1 LRWVF
6 AAEEQQLAREKV
18 LIIED
23 DDNLQEALR
32 YRLEQDGYVV
42 HSATDGEEGLD
53 LAREKHPD
61 LIILDIMLPVLD
73 GLEVCRILRQETAT
87 PIIMLTAK
95 AEEVDRVV
103 GLELGADDYVVKPF
117 NTRELLARI
126 RAVRRRTRAVGDG
139 LPGAETA
146 DLLSDGDLQVNL
158 SSHSAMLGD
167 RTLALKPKE
176 FSLLVLLMSNRN
188 RAFTRDQ
195 ILERIWGFDW
205 VGENR
210 TVDVHVRRLR
220 EKIEV
225 DPSEPTRIVT
235 VRGVGYRFEG

>member
-1 LRWVF
+1 MPLP
-6 AAEEQQLAREKV
+6 RETV

-32 YRLEQDGYVV
+32 YRLEQDGYAV
-42 HSATDGEEGLD
+42 HSARDGEEGLE
-53 LAREKHPD
+53 LAREARPD

-73 GLEVCRILRQETAT
+73 GLEVCRILRQETAA

-95 AEEVDRVV
+95 GEEVDRVV

-117 NTRELLARI
+117 STRELLARM
-126 RAVRRRTRAVGDG
+126 RAVRRRAGPGGRELPQDAAAAVLRA
-139 LPGAETA
+139 
-146 DLLSDGDLQVNL
+146 GDLELNL
-158 SSHSAMLGD
+158 GSHTATLGD
-167 RTLALKPKE
+167 RALALKPKE
-176 FSLLVLLMSNRN
+176 FSLLALLMSSRN

-205 VGENR
+205 VGDSR

-220 EKIEV
+220 EKIEAE
-225 DPSEPTRIVT
+225 PSEPTRIVT
-235 VRGVGYRFEG
+235 VRGVGYRFEA

>member
-1 LRWVF
+1 MP
-6 AAEEQQLAREKV
+6 REKV

-42 HSATDGEEGLD
+42 HSAMDGEEGLD
-53 LAREKHPD
+53 LAREVLPD

-73 GLEVCRILRQETAT
+73 GLEVCRIIRQETAA

-95 AEEVDRVV
+95 GEEVDRVV

-117 NTRELLARI
+117 STRELLARM
-126 RAVRRRTRAVGDG
+126 RAVRRRSRSGGEA
-139 LPGAETA
+139 LPAADTA
-146 DLLSDGDLQVNL
+146 TVLSAGDLQVNL
-158 SSHSAMLGD
+158 SSHTAKLGD
-167 RTLALKPKE
+167 QALALKPKE
-176 FSLLVLLMSNRN
+176 FSLLALLMSGRN
-188 RAFTRDQ
+188 RVFTRDQ

-205 VGENR
+205 VGDNR

-220 EKIEV
+220 EKIEK
-225 DPSEPTRIVT
+225 DPSDPAHIVT

>member
-1 LRWVF
+1 MP
-6 AAEEQQLAREKV
+6 REKV

-42 HSATDGEEGLD
+42 HSAMDGEEGIN
-53 LAREKHPD
+53 LAREVEPD

-73 GLEVCRILRQETAT
+73 GLEVCRIIRQETAA
-87 PIIMLTAK
+87 PVIILTAK
-95 AEEVDRVV
+95 GEEVDRVV

-117 NTRELLARI
+117 STRELLARI
-126 RAVRRRTRAVGDG
+126 KAVRRRSRKDGDG
-139 LPGAETA
+139 LPAVDSATV
-146 DLLSDGDLQVNL
+146 LSAGDLVLNITR
-158 SSHSAMLGD
+158 HTANLGD
-167 RTLALKPKE
+167 RKLALKPKE
-176 FSLLVLLMSNRN
+176 FSLLALLMSGRN
-188 RAFTRDQ
+188 RVFTRDQ

-205 VGENR
+205 VGDNR

-220 EKIEV
+220 EKIEA
-225 DPSEPTRIVT
+225 DPSDPARIVT

>member
-1 LRWVF
+1 MP
-6 AAEEQQLAREKV
+6 REKV

-42 HSATDGEEGLD
+42 HSAMDGEEGLN
-53 LAREKHPD
+53 LTREVEPD

-73 GLEVCRILRQETAT
+73 GLEVCRIIRQETAA
-87 PIIMLTAK
+87 PIIILTAK
-95 AEEVDRVV
+95 GEEVDRVV

-117 NTRELLARI
+117 STRELLARI
-126 RAVRRRTRAVGDG
+126 KAVRRRSRKGGDG
-139 LPGAETA
+139 IPAVNTA
-146 DLLSDGDLQVNL
+146 TVLSAGDLVVNITR
-158 SSHSAMLGD
+158 HTAILGD
-167 RTLALKPKE
+167 QTLALKPKE
-176 FSLLVLLMSNRN
+176 FSLLALLMSGRN
-188 RAFTRDQ
+188 RVFTRDQ

-205 VGENR
+205 VGDNR

-220 EKIEV
+220 EKIEA
-225 DPSEPTRIVT
+225 DPSEPARIVT

>member
-1 LRWVF
+1 MP
-6 AAEEQQLAREKV
+6 RETV

-32 YRLEQDGYVV
+32 YRLEQDGYTVR
-42 HSATDGEEGLD
+42 SARDGEEGLE
-53 LAREKHPD
+53 LAREAQPD

-73 GLEVCRILRQETAT
+73 GFEVCRILRRETAA
-87 PIIMLTAK
+87 PIIVLTAK
-95 AEEVDRVV
+95 GEEVDRVV

-117 NTRELLARI
+117 STRELLARM
-126 RAVRRRTRAVGDG
+126 RAVRRRAQAGGDALPAADTSTVLRAD
-139 LPGAETA
+139 
-146 DLLSDGDLQVNL
+146 DLELNL
-158 SSHSAMLGD
+158 TGHTAMLGE

-176 FSLLVLLMSNRN
+176 FSLLALLMSGRK
-188 RAFTRDQ
+188 RVFTRDQ

-205 VGENR
+205 VGDNR

-225 DPSEPTRIVT
+225 DPSKPTRIVT

>member
-1 LRWVF
+1 MPKD
-6 AAEEQQLAREKV
+6 KV

-32 YRLEQDGYVV
+32 FSLEQDGYKV
-42 HSATDGEEGLD
+42 HSAADGEAGLD
-53 LAREKHPD
+53 LAREVTPD

-73 GLEVCRILRQETAT
+73 GLEVCRIIRQETAA

-117 NTRELLARI
+117 STRELLARM
-126 RAVRRRTRAVGDG
+126 RAVRRRTRPGNDG
-139 LPGAETA
+139 LPSSAPATVLNA
-146 DLLSDGDLQVNL
+146 GDLQVNL
-158 SSHSAMLGD
+158 SSHSAKLGD
-167 RTLALKPKE
+167 RKLALKPKE
-176 FSLLVLLMSNRN
+176 FSLLALLMSGRN
-188 RAFTRDQ
+188 RVFTRDQ

-205 VGENR
+205 VGDSR

-220 EKIEV
+220 EKIEA

-235 VRGVGYRFEG
+235 VRGVGYRFE

>member
-1 LRWVF
+1 MP
-6 AAEEQQLAREKV
+6 RERV

-42 HSATDGEEGLD
+42 HSAMDGEEGLN
-53 LAREKHPD
+53 LAREVEPD

-73 GLEVCRILRQETAT
+73 GLEVCRIMRQETTA
-87 PIIMLTAK
+87 PIIILTAK
-95 AEEVDRVV
+95 GEEVDRVV

-117 NTRELLARI
+117 STRELLARI
-126 RAVRRRTRAVGDG
+126 RAVRRRTRSTGDG
-139 LPGAETA
+139 LPAA
-146 DLLSDGDLQVNL
+146 DPATVLNAGDLQLNL
-158 SSHSAMLGD
+158 SSHSASLGEK
-167 RTLALKPKE
+167 TLALKPKE
-176 FSLLVLLMSNRN
+176 FSLLALLMSSHNRV
-188 RAFTRDQ
+188 FTRDQ

-205 VGENR
+205 VGDNR

-220 EKIEV
+220 EKVET

>member
-1 LRWVF
+1 MPKD
-6 AAEEQQLAREKV
+6 KV

-32 YRLEQDGYVV
+32 YSLEQDGYKV
-42 HSATDGEEGLD
+42 HSAADGEAGLD
-53 LAREKHPD
+53 LAREVTPD

-73 GLEVCRILRQETAT
+73 GLEVCRIIRQETAA

-95 AEEVDRVV
+95 GEEVDRVV

-117 NTRELLARI
+117 STRELLARM
-126 RAVRRRTRAVGDG
+126 RAVRRRTRPGSDG
-139 LPGAETA
+139 LPSSAPATVLNA
-146 DLLSDGDLQVNL
+146 GDLQVNL
-158 SSHSAMLGD
+158 SSHTAKLGD

-176 FSLLVLLMSNRN
+176 FSLLALLMSGRN
-188 RAFTRDQ
+188 RVFTRDQ

-205 VGENR
+205 VGDNR

-220 EKIEV
+220 EKIEA

-235 VRGVGYRFEG
+235 VRGVGYRFE

>member
-1 LRWVF
+1 MP
-6 AAEEQQLAREKV
+6 REKV

-42 HSATDGEEGLD
+42 HSAMDGEEGLD
-53 LAREKHPD
+53 LAREVLPD

-73 GLEVCRILRQETAT
+73 GLEVCRIIRRETAA

-95 AEEVDRVV
+95 GEEVDRVV

-117 NTRELLARI
+117 STRELLARM
-126 RAVRRRTRAVGDG
+126 RAVRRRARSAGEA
-139 LPGAETA
+139 LPAADTA
-146 DLLSDGDLQVNL
+146 TVLSAGELHVNL
-158 SSHSAMLGD
+158 SSHTAKLGD
-167 RTLALKPKE
+167 QALALKPKE
-176 FSLLVLLMSNRN
+176 FSLLALLMSGRN
-188 RAFTRDQ
+188 RVFTRDQ

-205 VGENR
+205 VGDNR

-220 EKIEV
+220 EKIEK
-225 DPSEPTRIVT
+225 DPSDPAHIVT
-235 VRGVGYRFEG
+235 VRGVGYRFEE

>member
-1 LRWVF
+1 MPRD
-6 AAEEQQLAREKV
+6 KV

-42 HSATDGEEGLD
+42 HSAMNGEKGLD
-53 LAREKHPD
+53 LAREEEPD

-95 AEEVDRVV
+95 GEEVDRVV

-126 RAVRRRTRAVGDG
+126 KAVRRRARKGGGGIPDAAATV
-139 LPGAETA
+139 
-146 DLLSDGDLQVNL
+146 LSAGDLQLNL
-158 SSHSAMLGD
+158 SSHSAKLAD
-167 RTLALKPKE
+167 SALALKPKE
-176 FSLLVLLMSNRN
+176 FSLLALLMSGRN
-188 RAFTRDQ
+188 RVFTRDQ
-195 ILERIWGFDW
+195 ILERIWGYDW
-205 VGENR
+205 VGDNR

-225 DPSEPTRIVT
+225 DPSEPARIVT

>member
-1 LRWVF
+1 MPKD
-6 AAEEQQLAREKV
+6 KV

-32 YRLEQDGYVV
+32 FSLEQDGYSV
-42 HSATDGEEGLD
+42 HSATDGEAGLD
-53 LAREKHPD
+53 LAREVQPD

-73 GLEVCRILRQETAT
+73 GLEVCRIIRQETAA

-95 AEEVDRVV
+95 GEEVDRVV

-117 NTRELLARI
+117 STRELLARM
-126 RAVRRRTRAVGDG
+126 RAVRRRSRPGADG
-139 LPGAETA
+139 LPAAGAATVLTA
-146 DLLSDGDLQVNL
+146 GDLHVNL
-158 SSHSAMLGD
+158 ASHTATLGEQ
-167 RTLALKPKE
+167 TLALKPKE
-176 FSLLVLLMSNRN
+176 FSLLALLMSGRN
-188 RAFTRDQ
+188 RVFTRNQ

-205 VGENR
+205 VGDNR

-220 EKIEV
+220 EKIEA
-225 DPSEPTRIVT
+225 DPSEPTRIKT